1 MLLMHRRKLYFVA
14 ALTVLMIVGFM
25 ATSLTSYFVA
35 RESLSENISEQMLP
49 LTSDNIYSEIQRD
62 LLRPILISSLMATD
76 TFLHDWVI
84 NGEEDTQLVRNYLR
98 EIQQQYGTI
107 TSFFVSDATRNY
119 YHPDGIIKTVSADN
133 PDDAWYFRV
142 RSQREPYEINV
153 DVDTADRS
161 RLSIF
166 INYRVEDGR
175 GNFLGVTGVGLAVS
189 AVTSLIETYQ
199 LRYGRD
205 IYFIDREGNV
215 ALTQDLSGPA
225 QRIQD
230 RPGLGPLATQ
240 ILTTPSASL
249 TYERNPGET
258 VYLNS
263 RLVPEFDWYL
273 MVEEHDSAA
282 EERIEN
288 TLLINIGLSLGIM
301 TLVLLVA
308 HFTLKAYQGR
318 LEEMATTDRLTGAAN
333 RHVFDGIFDNVQ
345 RSARRNGRPVAIA
358 CIDIDHFK
366 EVNDTFGHQAGDMV
380 IRAVADVIRQHARAS
395 DTLCRWGGEEFLLLL
410 DGCTAEEAAERA
422 ETIRKAVKK
431 QSVVFG
437 REDIRVTLSCGVAQ
451 YHPGEELFSLI
462 ARVDAVLYRAK
473 HEGRDRVNVA
483 T

>member
-1 MLLMHRRKLYFVA
+1 MHRRKLYFVA
-14 ALTVLMIVGFM
+14 ALTILMIVGFM

-35 RESLSENISEQMLP
+35 RDSLSENISEQMLP

-76 TFLHDWVI
+76 TFLQDWVV
-84 NGEEDTQLVRNYLR
+84 NGEEDPELIRNYLR
-98 EIQQQYGTI
+98 EIQQEYGTI
-107 TSFFVSDATRNY
+107 TSFFISEATRNY

-133 PDDAWYFRV
+133 LDDAWYFRV
-142 RSQREPYEINV
+142 RAMREPYEINV
-153 DVDTADRS
+153 DVDTADRN

-166 INYRVEDGR
+166 INYRVLDSQRNYIGT
-175 GNFLGVTGVGLAVS
+175 TGVGLAVS

-199 LRYGRD
+199 LRYGRN

-230 RPGLGPLATQ
+230 RPGLGILATQ

-249 TYERNPGET
+249 TYERVPGET

-263 RLVPEFDWYL
+263 RLLPEFNWYL
-273 MVEEHDSAA
+273 MVEEHNSAA
-282 EERIEN
+282 EARIEN
-288 TLLINIGLSLGIM
+288 TLLINIGISLGIM
-301 TLVLLVA
+301 TMVLLVA
-308 HFTLKAYQGR
+308 HLTLQAYQGR

-333 RHVFDGIFDNVQ
+333 RHVFDAVFDNVQ
-345 RSARRNGRPVAIA
+345 RGARRRGKQVTLV

-366 EVNDTFGHQAGDMV
+366 EVNDTFGHQAGDLV
-380 IRAVADVIRQHARAS
+380 IRAVADVVRQNIRAS

-410 DGCTAEEAAERA
+410 DDCSVEEAAERA

-431 QSVVFG
+431 QSVAYG
-437 REDIRVTLSCGVAQ
+437 REDIRVTLSCGVSQ
-451 YHPGEELFSLI
+451 YRVGEELFSLI
-462 ARVDAVLYRAK
+462 ARVDAALYRAK
-473 HEGRDRVNVA
+473 HEGRDRVNIA